1 MLSGY
6 DHLVIVFYF
15 VFMLAIGYAFRHFSK
30 NDSDY
35 FRGGA
40 SMLWWMVGATAF
52 MTQFSAWTFTGAA
65 SKAYQDGTL
74 VALIFFANALGYF
87 VNYLW
92 TARRFR
98 RMRLITPIEG
108 VRERFGPVNE
118 QVFTWLQLPLSI
130 AYAGIW
136 LNGLGVFMAAVF
148 GVELRVTI
156 WAVGLVVVLM
166 SVSGGSWAVVA
177 SDFIQVLIL
186 MTISVVTAVLALSH
200 PEVGG
205 LGGLIDQVPTHHFHW
220 TEVARPQIV
229 YFWIAATFVKQ
240 LIILNNM
247 QDSYRYLSVK
257 DGRQARKAALMACIL
272 MSIGPLIW
280 FIPPMAAAV
289 IEPDI
294 ASRFPDLKNASEAAY
309 ILIAQETMPVGM
321 LGLLLCGIFAATMSS
336 MDSGLNRNAGIFVKN
351 FYQPILWNRASAVHL
366 LIVGRVVSAGF
377 GGLIILVAI
386 SISRLQDLDLF
397 NIMLLFSSLIAVPY
411 AIALVWGIIVR
422 RTPSWSGW
430 STVLVGF
437 CVSLAITGFKV
448 DGKVLI
454 RGIDPAWFG
463 NLFGFAGELSTREVN
478 DYYYFAAVLAN
489 AVVCSVW
496 FLGTGLF
503 HGLSSAAYR
512 ERVDRFFADMNRPV
526 DFRKEIGEEKDNVQA
541 LMLGR
546 MCFVYGGF
554 VSLLALI
561 PNPFTG
567 RLCFVFCGVCIA
579 GVGVLLVRS
588 ARARPAPAPIG
599 SNREGG

>member
-1 MLSGY
+1 MLSIY
-6 DHLVIVFYF
+6 DHIVIVFYF
-15 VFMLAIGYAFRHFSK
+15 IFMLAIGFVFRHFSK
-30 NDSDY
+30 DDSDY

-40 SMLWWMVGATAF
+40 RMLWWMVGATAF

-87 VNYLW
+87 FNYLW

-130 AYAGIW
+130 TYAGIW
-136 LNGLGVFMAAVF
+136 LNGLGIFMAAVF
-148 GVELRVTI
+148 GVELQVTI

-186 MTISVVTAVLALSH
+186 MTISIVTAVLALAH
-200 PEVGG
+200 PAIGG
-205 LGGLIDQVPTHHFHW
+205 LGGLIDKVPAHHFSW
-220 TEVARPQIV
+220 TDVVRPEII

-240 LIILNNM
+240 FIIINNM

-257 DGRQARKAALMACIL
+257 DGGQARKAALMACIL

-280 FIPPMAAAV
+280 FIPPMAASV

-294 ASRFPDLKNASEAAY
+294 ASRFPDLKNAAEASY

-351 FYQPILWNRASAVHL
+351 FYQPVLNKKASALHL
-366 LIVGRVVSAGF
+366 LIVGRVVSAAF

-386 SISRLQDLDLF
+386 FISELKDLDLF

-411 AIALVWGIIVR
+411 AMPLLWGIIVK
-422 RTPSWSGW
+422 RTPAWSGW

-437 CVSLAITGFKV
+437 CVSLSITGFKV
-448 DGKVLI
+448 GDTSI
-454 RGIDPAWFG
+454 IQGIDPDWFG
-463 NLFGFAGELSTREVN
+463 RFFGFEGEMSSRETK
-478 DYYYFAAVLAN
+478 DYLYFAAVLAN
-489 AVVCSVW
+489 ATICSAW
-496 FLGTGLF
+496 FLFTTLF
-503 HGLSSAAYR
+503 HRMSSPAYR
-512 ERVDRFFADMNRPV
+512 ERVDRFFADMVRPV
-526 DFRKEIGEEKDNVQA
+526 DFKKEIGEEKDNIQA
-541 LMLGR
+541 LTLGR

-554 VSLLALI
+554 IALLCLI

-567 RLCFVFCGVCIA
+567 RLCFIFCGACIV
-579 GVGVLLVRS
+579 GVGFLLVRS
-588 ARARPAPAPIG
+588 SKARPTPNQEA
-599 SNREGG
+599 

>member
-1 MLSGY
+1 MLSIY
-6 DHLVIVFYF
+6 DHIVIVFYF
-15 VFMLAIGYAFRHFSK
+15 VFMLGIGFVFRHFSK

-74 VALIFFANALGYF
+74 VALIFFANAAGYF

-92 TARRFR
+92 TAGRFR

-108 VRERFGPVNE
+108 VRERFGPINE

-130 AYAGIW
+130 TYAGIW
-136 LNGLGVFMAAVF
+136 LNGLGIFMTAVF
-148 GVELRVTI
+148 GVDLQVTI

-186 MTISVVTAVLALSH
+186 MTISVVTAALALSH
-200 PEVGG
+200 PAVGG
-205 LGGLIDQVPTHHFHW
+205 LTGLIDKVPSHHFNW
-220 TEVARPQIV
+220 TEVARPQII
-229 YFWIAATFVKQ
+229 YFWIFATFVKQ
-240 LIILNNM
+240 FIVLNNM

-257 DGRQARKAALMACIL
+257 DGHQARKAALMACIL

-294 ASRFPDLKNASEAAY
+294 ASRFPDLKNAAEASY

-351 FYQPILWNRASAVHL
+351 FYQPVLRKDASSLHL
-366 LIVGRVVSAGF
+366 LVVGRVVSAAF
-377 GGLIILVAI
+377 GVLIILVAI
-386 SISRLQDLDLF
+386 FISQLEGLDLF
-397 NIMLLFSSLIAVPY
+397 NIMLLFSSLIAIPY
-411 AIALVWGIIVR
+411 AIPLVWGIIIKK
-422 RTPSWSGW
+422 TPSWSGW

-448 DGKVLI
+448 NETVLVK
-454 RGIDPAWFG
+454 GIDPAWFSRFFHFEG
-463 NLFGFAGELSTREVN
+463 DLSPRETK
-478 DYYYFAAVLAN
+478 DYLYFAAVLGN
-489 AVVCSVW
+489 TVVCSAW
-496 FLGTGLF
+496 FLFTRLFYGTSG
-503 HGLSSAAYR
+503 AAYR

-526 DFRKEIGEEKDNVQA
+526 DFKKEIGEEKDNIQA
-541 LMLGR
+541 LTLGR

-554 VSLLALI
+554 VALLALI
-561 PNPFTG
+561 PNPFAG
-567 RLCFVFCGVCIA
+567 RLCFMFCATCIIL
-579 GVGVLLVRS
+579 VGVLLVRS
-588 ARARPAPAPIG
+588 SRATPATG
-599 SNREGG
+599 STLIEGEA